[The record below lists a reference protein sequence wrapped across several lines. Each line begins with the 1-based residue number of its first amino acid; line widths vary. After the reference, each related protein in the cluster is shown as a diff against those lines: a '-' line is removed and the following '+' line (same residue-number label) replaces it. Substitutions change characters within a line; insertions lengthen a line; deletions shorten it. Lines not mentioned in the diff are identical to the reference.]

1 MQTQRFKTKP
11 YDHQLR
17 YLNEHGRRE
26 YSALLAE
33 MGTGKS
39 FCVIN
44 NVADLWSTHDLDG
57 LLVIAPNGVHY
68 NWTMQEIPKHMPDWV
83 RMRIAHWSSS
93 MNKQEKKDFAAIFE
107 GADSTELRIFAMNAE
122 AIGTKRGFEA
132 AQKFCMSCR
141 RLMIAVDESD
151 LFKNPTA
158 ARTKALMKLKP
169 LAAYRRIMTGT
180 AITNSPFDAFSQ
192 FMFLDETILRTTS
205 YFSFK
210 AEYAEM
216 LHENHPL
223 LVRIMEKQ
231 GKVKKDEN
239 GNKII
244 VGRAPQVMA
253 KNAEGRPAYKNLD
266 KLNRLIAPHSFRVLK
281 KDCLDLPSKIYKT
294 AYYEMTK
301 EQQLIYDKARD
312 ESRLVLAGEDTPFN
326 RLAIMTKMAQI
337 TSGYYLH
344 PEAAEPV
351 RIEGDNPR
359 LDLLRERVLSAV
371 NEHDKKV
378 IVWARFRV
386 QIEDIVRT
394 LEAEGLKVVQ
404 YHGGVSRDDRL
415 ETLEEF
421 TSGDAQVFVGNQQA
435 GGVGITLVESSF
447 VVYFSQDFSLR
458 NRLQSE
464 DRAHRIGQEED
475 VIYLDLIAKNSIDD
489 SIVGALVSK
498 KSVADVVLNF

>member
-1 MQTQRFKTKP
+1 MQAQRFKTKP

-39 FCVIN
+39 FCIVN
-44 NVADLWSTHDLDG
+44 NAADLWSTHDLDG
-57 LLVIAPNGVHY
+57 LLVIAPNGVHF
-68 NWTMQEIPKHMPDWV
+68 NWTLQEIPKHMPDWV
-83 RMRIAHWSSS
+83 RMKAAHWSSS
-93 MNKQEKKDFAAIFE
+93 MNKKEKKALDDLFSST
-107 GADSTELRIFAMNAE
+107 DSTELKIFAMNAE
-122 AIGTKRGFEA
+122 AIATKRGFEA

-151 LFKNPTA
+151 MFKNPTA
-158 ARTKALMKLKP
+158 ARTKALMKLKS

-216 LHENHPL
+216 LHENHPM

-231 GKVKKDEN
+231 GKVKRDKD
-239 GNKII
+239 GNKVI
-244 VGRAPQVMA
+244 VGRAPQIMA
-253 KNAEGRPAYKNLD
+253 KNAEGRPAYRNLD
-266 KLNRLIAPHSFRVLK
+266 KLNRLIAPHSFKVMK
-281 KDCLDLPSKIYKT
+281 KDCLDLPEKVYKT

-301 EQQLIYDKARD
+301 EQQLVYDKARD
-312 ESRLVLAGEDTPFN
+312 EGRLTLAGEDTPFN
-326 RLAIMTKMAQI
+326 RLVILTKLAQI
-337 TSGYYLH
+337 TSGYFLH
-344 PEAAEPV
+344 PESEEPV

-359 LDLLRERVLSAV
+359 LELLKERVLNAV
-371 NEHDKKV
+371 QEHGKKV

-386 QIEDIVRT
+386 QVDDIAKALR
-394 LEAEGLKVVQ
+394 AEGLGVVE
-404 YHGGVSRDDRL
+404 YHGGVSKEGRL
-415 ETLEEF
+415 EAIENF
-421 TSGDAQVFVGNQQA
+421 TNGDADVFVGNQQA
-435 GGVGITLVESSF
+435 GGVGITLVEAS
-447 VVYFSQDFSLR
+447 VVIYFSQDFSLR

-464 DRAHRIGQEED
+464 DRAHRIGQTED
-475 VIYLDLIAKNSIDD
+475 VLYLDLIAKDSIDGQ
-489 SIVGALVSK
+489 IVGALVNK
-498 KSVADVVLNF
+498 KNVADVVLNI

>member
-1 MQTQRFKTKP
+1 MQTERFKTKP

-39 FCVIN
+39 FCIIN
-44 NVADLWSTHDLDG
+44 NVADLWSSHEIDG
-57 LLVIAPNGVHY
+57 LLILAPNGVHF
-68 NWTMQEIPKHMPDWV
+68 NWTLQEIPKHMPDWV
-83 RMRIAHWSSS
+83 RMRTAHWSSS
-93 MNKQEKKDFAAIFE
+93 ANKKERAALEALFSS
-107 GADSTELRIFAMNAE
+107 GDSTELRILTMNAE
-122 AIGTKRGFEA
+122 AISNKRGYDFAE
-132 AQKFCMSCR
+132 KFCMSCR

-151 LFKNPTA
+151 MFKNPSA
-158 ARTKALMKLKP
+158 ERTKRLMKLKRFS
-169 LAAYRRIMTGT
+169 AYRRIMTGT

-231 GKVKKDEN
+231 GKVRTDEN
-239 GNKII
+239 GRKVI

-253 KNAEGRPAYKNLD
+253 KNAAGRPAYRNLD
-266 KLNRLIAPHSFRVLK
+266 KLNRLIAPHSFKVMK
-281 KDCLDLPSKIYKT
+281 KDCLDLPEKIYKT

-301 EQQLIYDKARD
+301 EQ
-312 ESRLVLAGEDTPFN
+312 RLVYEKAAEEGRLTLNGEDTPFN
-326 RLAIMTKMAQI
+326 RLAILTKMAQI
-337 TSGYYLH
+337 TSGYFLH
-344 PEAAEPV
+344 PEASDPV

-359 LDLLRERVLSAV
+359 LELLKERVLSAV
-371 NEHDKKV
+371 QEHDKKV

-386 QIEDIVRT
+386 QIDDIAKALR
-394 LEAEGLKVVQ
+394 AEGLRVVE
-404 YHGGVSRDDRL
+404 YHGGINGEGRL
-415 ETLEEF
+415 ETIENF
-421 TSGDAQVFVGNQQA
+421 TNGDAQVFVGNQQA
-435 GGVGITLVESSF
+435 GGVGITLVEAS
-447 VVYFSQDFSLR
+447 VVIYFSQDFSLR

-464 DRAHRIGQEED
+464 DRAHRIGQKED
-475 VIYLDLIAKNSIDD
+475 VLYLDLIAKDSIDEG
-489 SIVGALVSK
+489 IVRALINK
-498 KSVADVVLNF
+498 KNVADEVLNI